1 MIHPDEKTFT
11 SGEFAKLLGIS
22 KQAISLY
29 ERENIITPE
38 YIGDNNYHYYSLSQY
53 RILEIVTQLRK
64 LNFSIKEIKD
74 YLNHRDIEFLKKIL
88 SKKISSYQHDIFILN
103 TYTTTLTN
111 YFSYMEYMGNIIT
124 NQVFLEQQPKF
135 YYIKST
141 EILPNIPSHEKIR
154 ARINFLKKANLT
166 AFIINRGG
174 WIIPQDAFKPDNK
187 PTVIHYLAI
196 LDDSAIT
203 SNGILSPSQ
212 MYCSIAVNSNFHK
225 DKASIIHKLLNFIQL
240 NNLEIIGD
248 IFILSIKNHWH
259 TKDKNEY
266 ILKINVPVKNK

>member
-103 TYTTTLTN
+103 TYTTTLTILVIW
-111 YFSYMEYMGNIIT
+111 SIWIT
-124 NQVFLEQQPKF
+124 LLRIKFFLNNNQ
-135 YYIKST
+135 
-141 EILPNIPSHEKIR
+141 
-154 ARINFLKKANLT
+154 NF
-166 AFIINRGG
+166 
-174 WIIPQDAFKPDNK
+174 
-187 PTVIHYLAI
+187 
-196 LDDSAIT
+196 IT
-203 SNGILSPSQ
+203 SKVLKYYLISPV
-212 MYCSIAVNSNFHK
+212 MKKFALV
-225 DKASIIHKLLNFIQL
+225 
-240 NNLEIIGD
+240 
-248 IFILSIKNHWH
+248 
-259 TKDKNEY
+259 
-266 ILKINVPVKNK
+266 